1 MGLFGKNSK
10 NNETGEV
17 DEKKVNAFIDWFL
30 SHSDMITS
38 SMINRMQDRKTMK
51 SVMEEVEDQL
61 AIVYRDGY
69 KGKIEFDYCDVLGR
83 WELTLYHYNKPFLM
97 KATEMI
103 AEGINSMKLSK
114 WTVNTRK

>member
-1 MGLFGKNSK
+1 MGLFGSSSG
-10 NNETGEV
+10 TGEV
-17 DEKKVNAFIDWFL
+17 DEKKVNAFIEWFL
-30 SHSDMITS
+30 GHSDMITS

-83 WELTLYHYNKPFLM
+83 WELTLYHYNKPFLI
-97 KATEMI
+97 KATSLI
-103 AEGINSMKLSK
+103 ADGINSMRLCK
-114 WTVNTRK
+114 WTVHTRK

>member
-1 MGLFGKNSK
+1 MGLFSK
-10 NNETGEV
+10 SEPNGEV
-17 DEKKVNAFIDWFL
+17 DEKKVNTFIDWFL

-51 SVMEEVEDQL
+51 SVMEQVEEQL

-103 AEGINSMKLSK
+103 ADGINSMKLSK